1 MFISS
6 PEYADSINELLTE
19 YKKVKPNVT
28 INYETTQ
35 NDYPTMLKAK
45 LNSGE
50 CPDIFSS
57 TAGKEIETYKEY
69 SYDLSGQPETG
80 LGIIPG
86 FGGTQRL
93 PRLVGKAKGKLMIM
107 TGEIIG
113 AQEAYEIGL
122 VEKVVPADEL
132 MNAAEELANTIKSK
146 APIAV
151 AVTKTVVNNGYGLDM
166 KTASALE
173 MEAFTAPFAS
183 QDKSEGMLAFLEK
196 RTPEFKNK

>member
-1 MFISS
+1 MKKKLATMLCVAMTAGCLAGCGGSSNAGSESKSDTTGTTTAATESAKADDGAASSGSGDEEVEFYMFISS

-69 SYDLSGQPETG
+69 SYDLSGQP
-80 LGIIPG
+80 
-86 FGGTQRL
+86 
-93 PRLVGKAKGKLMIM
+93 V
-107 TGEIIG
+107 
-113 AQEAYEIGL
+113 QEAL
-122 VEKVVPADEL
+122 LPAIQTSMQD
-132 MNAAEELANTIKSK
+132 ADG
-146 APIAV
+146 
-151 AVTKTVVNNGYGLDM
+151 NG
-166 KTASALE
+166 
-173 MEAFTAPFAS
+173 
-183 QDKSEGMLAFLEK
+183 
-196 RTPEFKNK
+196 

>member
-1 MFISS
+1 MKKKILATMLCVAMTAGCLAGCGGSSNAGSESKSDTTGTTTAATESAKADDGAASSGSGDEEVEFYMFISS

-69 SYDLSGQPETG
+69 SYDLSGQP
-80 LGIIPG
+80 
-86 FGGTQRL
+86 
-93 PRLVGKAKGKLMIM
+93 V
-107 TGEIIG
+107 
-113 AQEAYEIGL
+113 QEAL
-122 VEKVVPADEL
+122 LPAIQTSMQDADGNISL
-132 MNAAEELANTIKSK
+132 
-146 APIAV
+146 
-151 AVTKTVVNNGYGLDM
+151 TK
-166 KTASALE
+166 
-173 MEAFTAPFAS
+173 EA
-183 QDKSEGMLAFLEK
+183 
-196 RTPEFKNK
+196 